1 VNLHR
6 RAQAR
11 ARHAGAC
18 TWGLHLSHVC
28 ACAESS
34 ARGRA
39 VRRSPRPRHARL
51 QLDRYACVRD
61 AIRLAGTKPCCARAP
76 WPATLR
82 ASTTDWCGVIKNN
95 RTLPE
100 SAGAGTACMR
110 AYTGGAPGAR
120 LSLRRERAQPAAVQ
134 LVVRLWAS
142 SEGPGNRK
150 LRYRHTGSPQRLQTP
165 PVPLPLILGVLE
177 FCTEFGTTAYPRVH
191 ETLCLFLRSRF
202 PYW

>member
-1 VNLHR
+1 MRGRVHGGCTCRTFAPAPRAQPAAVQCVVHLERGDSALPSDDLQQVNLQHQNLCLSWESQAR
-6 RAQAR
+6 TATACPAAARAQAR
-11 ARHAGAC
+11 H
-18 TWGLHLSHVC
+18 
-28 ACAESS
+28 
-34 ARGRA
+34 
-39 VRRSPRPRHARL
+39 
-51 QLDRYACVRD
+51 ACVRD

-134 LVVRLWAS
+134 LVVRLGQVARAREIVS
-142 SEGPGNRK
+142 CGTETDTATKIR
-150 LRYRHTGSPQRLQTP
+150 RLPTP
-165 PVPLPLILGVLE
+165 PVP
-177 FCTEFGTTAYPRVH
+177 
-191 ETLCLFLRSRF
+191 F
-202 PYW
+202 PYS